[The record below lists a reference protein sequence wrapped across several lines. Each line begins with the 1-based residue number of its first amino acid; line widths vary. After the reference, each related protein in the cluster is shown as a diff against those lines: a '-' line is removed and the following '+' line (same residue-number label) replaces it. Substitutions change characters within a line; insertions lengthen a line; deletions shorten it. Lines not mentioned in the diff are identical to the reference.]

1 MKTTQKKNGLPI
13 MQTTVR
19 GISDK
24 SPSTSLSSTERSRK
38 RRKTIYSNKSLFMGL
53 KKKDSLR
60 KKLKAVEKCYEEERR
75 SRRSRKIQK
84 EREEKCKQRLERKKA
99 KEAAAQKLA
108 TPVKRKVKNIEQKLR
123 KKYMKLSE
131 EKSCKKGTSSSQVT
145 PQNSKLI
152 VSKAIWNHMLPKSKY
167 KMVRS
172 LKVSPEIPKGLNRA
186 IGMEIGLIFPT
197 LMKSARKMR
206 HFSNE
211 KGYSLNAKRWQEHFQ
226 TQRKWYLILLKR
238 ERKYLPGT
246 A

>member
-1 MKTTQKKNGLPI
+1 MLRGGEKTQKK
-13 MQTTVR
+13 Q
-19 GISDK
+19 
-24 SPSTSLSSTERSRK
+24 
-38 RRKTIYSNKSLFMGL
+38 
-53 KKKDSLR
+53 KDT
-60 KKLKAVEKCYEEERR
+60 
-75 SRRSRKIQK
+75 
-84 EREEKCKQRLERKKA
+84 ERKKDRRSVSSA
-99 KEAAAQKLA
+99 WKE
-108 TPVKRKVKNIEQKLR
+108 RKQRRQLHRNSPLQSRERSTTLSKNWEKN
-123 KKYMKLSE
+123 MKLSE

-152 VSKAIWNHMLPKSKY
+152 VCKAIWNHMFPKSKY

-206 HFSNE
+206 RFSNE

-226 TQRKWYLILLKR
+226 TQRKWYLIFLKR

>member
-1 MKTTQKKNGLPI
+1 M
-13 MQTTVR
+13 
-19 GISDK
+19 
-24 SPSTSLSSTERSRK
+24 
-38 RRKTIYSNKSLFMGL
+38 
-53 KKKDSLR
+53 
-60 KKLKAVEKCYEEERR
+60 
-75 SRRSRKIQK
+75 
-84 EREEKCKQRLERKKA
+84 ERKKA
-99 KEAAAQKLA
+99 KETAAQKLA

-152 VSKAIWNHMLPKSKY
+152 VCKAIWNHMFPKSKY

-206 HFSNE
+206 RFSNE
-211 KGYSLNAKRWQEHFQ
+211 KGYSLNAKR
-226 TQRKWYLILLKR
+226 
-238 ERKYLPGT
+238 
-246 A
+246 